1 MWVARDKDGELD
13 LYLTKPIRFNYQNLP
28 IEDDCLNN
36 DFWDTD
42 DEYLTIDTNLY
53 PNLTWED
60 EPIEVD
66 DEVVDNII
74 KNLI

>member
-1 MWVARDKDGELD
+1 MWIARNKDGELN
-13 LYLTKPIRFNYQNLP
+13 LYLAKPIRFK
-28 IEDDCLNN
+28 DC
-36 DFWDTD
+36 WDTD
-42 DEYLTIDTNLY
+42 DDDLNEFLTIDTNLY